1 MMKKEEL
8 TQEEKV
14 LRHIKKYGSISTYDA
29 FKHYNITRLSAK
41 IYNLIH
47 NQGINIKSEYRT
59 NKKTGCNYKVYY
71 LDERKIRK

>member
-1 MMKKEEL
+1 MKKEEL

-14 LRHIKKYGSISTYDA
+14 LRHIQKYGSISTYDA
-29 FKHYNITRLSAK
+29 FKCYNITRLSAK

-47 NQGINIKSEYRT
+47 EKGINIKSEYRT

-71 LDERKIRK
+71 LNERKIRK

>member
-14 LRHIKKYGSISTYDA
+14 LRHIKKYGSISTYDT
-29 FKHYNITRLSAK
+29 FKNYNITRLSAK

-59 NKKTGCNYKVYY
+59 NKKTNCNYKVYY
-71 LDERKIRK
+71 LDERKIKK